1 MSGHQELLRLF
12 ALDGQV
18 ALVTGAAT
26 GIGKATAMLLAD
38 AGARVVV
45 ADIDLAGAEAVAAAI
60 AGDSFALGFDLT
72 DDNSIA
78 ALLADV
84 EARCGRLDVLVNN
97 AAIFPKYPFDALTQA
112 DWKQMQQVNV
122 WGCFAVLR
130 ASAALMRKSGRG
142 GRIVNLSSIGG
153 VRTAVHHQL
162 AYNAS
167 KAALDSI
174 TQSAAYELASDN
186 ILVNSIQPGAVR
198 ALDPKPHPPGHVP
211 PTGPLLDS
219 GRILLG
225 RPALPEEIAGPI
237 LMLAS
242 AAGGYMTG
250 QAIIVDGGFAVS

>member
-1 MSGHQELLRLF
+1 MSGHKELLRLF
-12 ALDGQV
+12 ALDGKV
-18 ALVTGAAT
+18 ALVTGGAT

-45 ADIDLAGAEAVAAAI
+45 ADIDLEGAEAVAAI
-60 AGDSFALGFDLT
+60 GGESIALGFDLT
-72 DDNSIA
+72 DDDSIA

-97 AAIFPKYPFDALTQA
+97 AAIFPKYPFDVLTQA
-112 DWKQMQQVNV
+112 DWRQMQQVNV

-130 ASAALMRKSGRG
+130 ASAALMRKGGRG

-174 TQSAAYELASDN
+174 TQSAAYELARDN

-198 ALDPKPHPPGHVP
+198 PLDPKPHPPGHVP
-211 PTGPLLDS
+211 PTGPLLDP

-250 QAIIVDGGFAVS
+250 QTIIVDGGFAVS